1 MGVDLDAYFGHKAQ
15 TLAQD
20 YRSGFVAL
28 IGRPN
33 AGKSTLLNQ
42 VLGQKVAIV
51 SDKPQ
56 TTRTKIQGIYTDEKM
71 QAIFFDTPGLHKP
84 RHKLGDYMNKAAE
97 VTFGDVDIIC
107 YLVDVSQPFGGGE
120 AHICRQLAE
129 TVKPGKPVFLLLN
142 KIDLLQNEQGEPL
155 SDEELMAAALR
166 AAAPYLKKLD
176 FACVLPISAKNGL
189 GVEELLAALGR
200 SLPQGP
206 RYYDDEQL
214 TDQPERQI
222 MAEIIREKIFLAVR
236 EEIPHAVAV
245 SINQYQRRDNGMLY
259 LEAMIFV
266 ERDSQKGIIIGKG
279 GAMLRSIGKAAR
291 EEIEGLFGEQLY
303 LELRVK
309 VKKDWR
315 DDAWLLKTLGYDPKK
330 L

>member
-1 MGVDLDAYFGHKAQ
+1 MGIDLDAYFGHKA
-15 TLAQD
+15 LSAD

-97 VTFGDVDIIC
+97 TTFGDVDVIC
-107 YLVDVSQPFGGGE
+107 YLADASQPFGGGE
-120 AHICRQLAE
+120 AHICRQLAQ
-129 TVKPGKPVFLLLN
+129 VKQKPVFLLLN
-142 KIDLLQNEQGEPL
+142 KMDLLPADVDVDALAQSWRDKL
-155 SDEELMAAALR
+155 TLAA
-166 AAAPYLKKLD
+166 
-176 FACVLPISAKNGL
+176 VLPISAKDGQ
-189 GVEELLAALGR
+189 GVDKLLAALGDA
-200 SLPQGP
+200 LPVGP

-245 SINQYQRRDNGMLY
+245 SINQYQRRANGMLY
-259 LEAMIFV
+259 LEAFIYV

-279 GAMLRSIGKAAR
+279 GAMLRVIGQAAR
-291 EEIEGLFGEQLY
+291 AEIEGLFAEQLY

>member
-1 MGVDLDAYFGHKAQ
+1 MGLDLDAYFGHKAQ
-15 TLAQD
+15 PAD

-56 TTRTKIQGIYTDEKM
+56 TTRTKIQGIYTDEHM
-71 QAIFFDTPGLHKP
+71 QAIFFDTPGLHKS

-97 VTFGDVDIIC
+97 TTFGDVDVIC
-107 YLVDVSQPFGGGE
+107 YLADASQPFGGGE
-120 AHICRQLAE
+120 AHICRQLVQ
-129 TVKPGKPVFLLLN
+129 VKQKPIFLLLN
-142 KIDLLQNEQGEPL
+142 KMDLLPA
-155 SDEELMAAALR
+155 DTDVDALAKSWR
-166 AAAPYLKKLD
+166 AKLD
-176 FACVLPISAKNGL
+176 LAEVLPISAKDGR
-189 GVEELLAALGR
+189 GVDELLAALGNA
-200 SLPQGP
+200 LPQGP

-245 SINQYQRRDNGMLY
+245 IINQYQRRANGMLY
-259 LEAMIFV
+259 LEAFIFV
-266 ERDSQKGIIIGKG
+266 ERESQKGIIIGKG
-279 GAMLRSIGKAAR
+279 GGMLRAIGQAAR
-291 EEIEGLFGEQLY
+291 EEIEGLFAEQIY

>member
-1 MGVDLDAYFGHKAQ
+1 MGIDLDAYFGHQA
-15 TLAQD
+15 LPED
-20 YRSGFVAL
+20 YKSGFVAL

-42 VLGQKVAIV
+42 VLGQKIAIV

-56 TTRTKIQGIYTDEKM
+56 TTRTKIQGIYTDEEM
-71 QAIFFDTPGLHKP
+71 QVIFFDTPGLHKP
-84 RHKLGDYMNKAAE
+84 RHKLGDYMNRAAE
-97 VTFGDVDIIC
+97 VTFGDVDVIC
-107 YLVDVSQPFGGGE
+107 YLVDANQPFGGGE
-120 AHICRQLAE
+120 AHICKQLASLSGSA
-129 TVKPGKPVFLLLN
+129 GKTPVFLLLN
-142 KIDLLQNEQGEPL
+142 KMDLLPGEEPDIL
-155 SDEELMAAALR
+155 SLAQ
-166 AAAPYLKKLD
+166 PYLARLQ
-176 FACVLPISAKNGL
+176 FAQVLPISAMTGQ
-189 GVEELLAALGR
+189 GVEELLAALR
-200 SLPQGP
+200 ATLPVGP

-214 TDQPERQI
+214 TDQPERLI

-245 SINQYQRRDNGMLY
+245 SINQYQRRSNGMLY

-279 GAMLRSIGKAAR
+279 GAMLRSIGQAAR
-291 EEIEGLFGEQLY
+291 AEIEGLFAEQIY
-303 LELRVK
+303 LDLRVK

-315 DDAWLLKTLGYDPKK
+315 DDTWLLKSLGYDPKK

>member
-1 MGVDLDAYFGHKAQ
+1 MGIDLDAYFGHQA
-15 TLAQD
+15 LPED
-20 YRSGFVAL
+20 YKSGFVAL

-42 VLGQKVAIV
+42 VLGQKIAIV

-97 VTFGDVDIIC
+97 VTFGDVDVIC
-107 YLVDVSQPFGGGE
+107 YLADASQPFGGGE
-120 AHICRQLAE
+120 AHICRQLAALSG
-129 TVKPGKPVFLLLN
+129 TPVFLLLN
-142 KIDLLQNEQGEPL
+142 KIDLLPAEDAQNIM
-155 SDEELMAAALR
+155 DYAR
-166 AAAPYLKKLD
+166 PYCERLD
-176 FACVLPISAKNGL
+176 FAQVLPISAMTGQ
-189 GVEELLAALGR
+189 GVDELLEALRAAL
-200 SLPQGP
+200 PTGP

-245 SINQYQRRDNGMLY
+245 SINQYQRRANGMLY

-266 ERDSQKGIIIGKG
+266 ERDSQKGIIIGRG
-279 GAMLRSIGKAAR
+279 GAMLRSIGQAAR
-291 EEIEGLFGEQLY
+291 AEIEGLFAEQVY

-315 DDAWLLKTLGYDPKK
+315 DDAWLLKSLGYDSKK